1 MLISPRLK
9 IVAPPVLDRLS
20 DAYRFNCVAAASAA
34 EAPVLLMARAFSV
47 TLLPITVPVLA
58 NDPLCVETVSP
69 SIRPALVI
77 APPALT
83 AVDAE
88 FRSAPARL
96 STLAALTVSA
106 LTAASVPWLVRVP
119 VVVKVR
125 LWLAWIW
132 LAAEWV

>member
-1 MLISPRLK
+1 MLTSPRLK

-34 EAPVLLMARAFSV
+34 EGPVLLMARAFSV

-58 NDPLCVETVSP
+58 SDPLCVETVSP

-96 STLAALTVSA
+96 STLAAFTVSA